1 MPNLA
6 EYSLADIN
14 KFNLLG
20 DFPQDF
26 KTACSSADLE
36 LSLVLSEANSNGKAI
51 SIEDF
56 NLSERL
62 LTASYKFQLTAS
74 MANRTISANA
84 PGNFGLYGYLEE
96 MASHFDKGE
105 NLDELGNVALFVK
118 CIQNSIEFFAENL
131 STDDI

>member
-6 EYSLADIN
+6 DYSLADIN

-36 LSLVLSEANSNGKAI
+36 LSLVFSEANSNGKAI

-62 LTASYKFQLTAS
+62 LTATYKFFVAKKVSTVSFFFKRCAQK
-74 MANRTISANA
+74 RTNIII
-84 PGNFGLYGYLEE
+84 GL
-96 MASHFDKGE
+96 
-105 NLDELGNVALFVK
+105 N
-118 CIQNSIEFFAENL
+118 
-131 STDDI
+131 